1 MKAKDKKSELKEST
15 IKVTKPK
22 TRNIQDLLN
31 ARPEL
36 GPKFV
41 FTNPKIAQVKIKTDK

>member
-1 MKAKDKKSELKEST
+1 MKPKKPKDDST
-15 IKVTKPK
+15 PKNVTKPK
-22 TRNIQDLLN
+22 TRNSQDLLN

-41 FTNPKIAQVKIKTDK
+41 LTNPKIAQVKVKSDI